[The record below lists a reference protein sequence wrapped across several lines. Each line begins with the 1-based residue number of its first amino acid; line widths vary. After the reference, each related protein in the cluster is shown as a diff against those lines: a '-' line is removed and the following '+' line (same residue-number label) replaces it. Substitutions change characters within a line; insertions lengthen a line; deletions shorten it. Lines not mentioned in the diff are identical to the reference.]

1 MLCVSHCVHVARVCK
16 HDACVVI
23 LILSA
28 PKPVGQTVLQA
39 PSRGLHS
46 ACHLCRDALGD
57 DTFVE
62 VKASALRG
70 KNIFNMSLPEMKFA
84 EARGNNLHIYRVA
97 GVGTESPSLTRL
109 INPIQLSKMKLINL
123 CVQM

>member
-1 MLCVSHCVHVARVCK
+1 MQ
-16 HDACVVI
+16 
-23 LILSA
+23 
-28 PKPVGQTVLQA
+28 PVGPEL
-39 PSRGLHS
+39 
-46 ACHLCRDALGD
+46 ACAICRDDLGD
-57 DTFVE
+57 DIFIE

-84 EARGNNLHIYRVA
+84 EAQGNNLHIYRIA
-97 GVGTESPSLTRL
+97 GVGTDSPSLTRL

>member
-1 MLCVSHCVHVARVCK
+1 MCFQSKLWSFAFEL
-16 HDACVVI
+16 DTP
-23 LILSA
+23 LQDMQ
-28 PKPVGQTVLQA
+28 PVGPEL
-39 PSRGLHS
+39 
-46 ACHLCRDALGD
+46 ACAICRDDLGD
-57 DTFVE
+57 DIFIE

-84 EARGNNLHIYRVA
+84 EAQGNNLHIYRIA
-97 GVGTESPSLTRL
+97 GVGTDSPSLTRL

>member
-1 MLCVSHCVHVARVCK
+1 MTSNFQLALLT
-16 HDACVVI
+16 ALVVN
-23 LILSA
+23 A
-28 PKPVGQTVLQA
+28 
-39 PSRGLHS
+39 
-46 ACHLCRDALGD
+46 CRDPNGD
-57 DTFVE
+57 DIFIE

-84 EARGNNLHIYRVA
+84 EAQGNNLHIYRVA
-97 GVGTESPSLTRL
+97 AIGAAAPTLTRL